1 MSESMQSVLGA
12 IPYTIVRSGRRKT
25 SEIQVDAD
33 GVEIRVPF
41 EKQNQDILK
50 MLNSKSQWISNKY
63 AEFQTEKTHFKVRLG
78 EPYVMKRITE
88 LSSQIGVEP
97 TKILVKSLRTRW
109 GSATSKGTIT
119 INSRLF
125 KAPDHV
131 VDYVIVHELCHL
143 KIRGHSSAYWNL
155 VEMHMPGYAKSMLWL
170 KKYGKFI

>member
-1 MSESMQSVLGA
+1 MSEGMQTVLGA

-33 GVEIRVPF
+33 GVKIRVPF
-41 EKQNQDILK
+41 EKQEPDILK
-50 MLNSKSQWISNKY
+50 MLRRKSQWISSKY
-63 AEFQTEKTHFKVRLG
+63 AEFQAENIHFKVRLG
-78 EPYVMKRITE
+78 EPYVTKRVTE
-88 LSSQIGVEP
+88 LSSQIGVSP
-97 TKILVKSLRTRW
+97 AKILVKHLKTRW
-109 GSATSKGTIT
+109 GSATSNGTIT

-155 VEMHMPGYAKSMLWL
+155 VEMHMPDYTKSVTWL

>member
-1 MSESMQSVLGA
+1 MVRNEGSLHSSGSM
-12 IPYTIVRSGRRKT
+12 R
-25 SEIQVDAD
+25 
-33 GVEIRVPF
+33 
-41 EKQNQDILK
+41 
-50 MLNSKSQWISNKY
+50 Y
-63 AEFQTEKTHFKVRLG
+63 AEFQAEKTHFKVRLG

-88 LSSQIGVEP
+88 LSSQIGVKP
-97 TKILVKSLRTRW
+97 TKILVKSLRVRW
-109 GSATSKGTIT
+109 GSATSKDTIT

-155 VEMHMPGYAKSMLWL
+155 VEMHMPGYAKSMSWL